1 MEILLLFS
9 FLAGVVTILSP
20 CIFPLLPI
28 ILSSSLD
35 NSGIRRPIGVVV
47 GFIASFSFFTLTLA
61 ALVEATGV
69 DTSSIRGVSSVII
82 ALFGLSLVSDKFQV
96 LVERFF
102 TNISGK
108 FGGGPPRHGFWGG
121 LALGLS
127 LGLIWTPCVGPI
139 LASVITLAI
148 TGQVNGASVLVT
160 LSYSMGTAIP
170 MFAIIIGGQKL
181 MGRVS
186 FLKNNSRKI
195 QKGFG
200 YLMIALS
207 ILLLFGVEKRFSQFV
222 LENFPAYAE
231 IITKVDS
238 STMVEEKIIE
248 NLN

>member
-9 FLAGVVTILSP
+9 FIAGVVTILSP

-35 NSGIRRPIGVVV
+35 SSGVRRPIGVVV
-47 GFIASFSFFTLTLA
+47 GFVSSFSFFTLSLA

-69 DTSSIRGVSSVII
+69 DTASIRGISSIII
-82 ALFGLSLVSDKFQV
+82 ALFGLSLISNKFQL

-102 TNISGK
+102 TSFSGK
-108 FGGGPPRHGFWGG
+108 IGGGAPKRGFFGG
-121 LALGLS
+121 LILGLS

-148 TGQVNGASVLVT
+148 TGQVSGAAVLVT
-160 LSYSMGTAIP
+160 ISYSLGTAIP
-170 MFAIIIGGQKL
+170 MFAIIVGGQKL
-181 MGRVS
+181 MSRVT

-200 YLMIALS
+200 VAMIVLA
-207 ILLLFGVEKRFSQFV
+207 ILLLFGIEKRFSQFV
-222 LENFPAYAE
+222 LDSFPEYE
-231 IITKVDS
+231 QIITKIDS
-238 STMVEEKIIE
+238 STMVEEKINE